1 MVVENP
7 HQTSG
12 FSNIQYFKGLRGI
25 FWPLMDFSGSS
36 PLPPLSP
43 PIRSISPPLLNTTKP
58 LKWLNIS
65 GAFSFS
71 GCDERPFSTPAD
83 PGPSRSVRR
92 CATWS
97 ALSVLSILEPLV
109 ACAVW
114 LSTSSTTSAITSD
127 NHSSVQPLS
136 MLMRASGM
144 RAGSTLSIP
153 SISSR
158 LNGSAC
164 SRAASVPT

>member
-1 MVVENP
+1 MMRAVGEMPEWPNGTDSKSVVLATVP
-7 HQTSG
+7 RVR
-12 FSNIQYFKGLRGI
+12 I
-25 FWPLMDFSGSS
+25 P
-36 PLPPLSP
+36 
-43 PIRSISPPLLNTTKP
+43 ISPPLLNTTKP

-97 ALSVLSILEPLV
+97 ALSVLSILEPLA
-109 ACAVW
+109 ACAVR

-158 LNGSAC
+158 PNGSAC